1 MAESGN
7 ETTSSI
13 HSQFVKYE
21 VVCGVYKFMQIHHHH
36 HHHHPVVAPR
46 DLMLIVLIV
55 GTECVLSQ

>member
-21 VVCGVYKFMQIHHHH
+21 VVCGVYKFMQIHHH
-36 HHHHPVVAPR
+36 PVVAPR